1 MFRDKFNC
9 ELITLNF
16 NNSRSTMTSN
26 YIIKESERDKIMYS
40 LQNERSITLLDIE
53 GLYDNSLL
61 LEVTNDIQPLEVLI
75 QNIDNDRL
83 VLHKNNIISAYGDCI
98 IVLTDNDYKKL
109 YKQL

>member
-26 YIIKESERDKIMYS
+26 YIIKESQRDKIMYS

-61 LEVTNDIQPLEVLI
+61 LELTNDIQPLEVLI

-83 VLHKNNIISAYGDCI
+83 VLHKNNIISAYGDAL
-98 IVLTDNDYKKL
+98 IVITDNDYKKL